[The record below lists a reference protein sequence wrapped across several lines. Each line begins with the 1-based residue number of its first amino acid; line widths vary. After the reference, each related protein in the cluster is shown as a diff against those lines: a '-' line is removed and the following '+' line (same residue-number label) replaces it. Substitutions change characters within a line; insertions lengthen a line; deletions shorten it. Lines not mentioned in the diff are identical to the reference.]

1 MPALICVI
9 LREPA
14 MVNKKRIYWSL
25 QVGGWMLYAVLA
37 IVSSYD
43 ASGGVT
49 PRRILFF
56 VLEAFLCL
64 VMTNIFRVV
73 LTRYKW
79 LYRPMPKLIPAVFI
93 SVYIMG
99 LLIYFLGLPVTYAL
113 GQLFEP
119 ITTLNWSRA
128 LSIGQI
134 LGQSSFYA
142 FLFFL
147 WTVFYFTYHYFERYN
162 TSLKYD
168 ATMIEIE
175 LNNLKSQLNPHFIF
189 NALNSIRALV
199 DENPSKSK
207 QAINQLS
214 TILRSSLASD
224 KKGLTKFDDELKIV
238 KDYLGLES
246 IRFEERL
253 KTEFYIHPDS
263 HKFLVPPLMIQTLVE
278 NGIKHGISKLT
289 PGGVIQLRTMV
300 EKNHLTIHIRNSGH
314 LVNGVKRGKGGGLG
328 LKNTVQRLKLLY
340 GDDASFRIVNE
351 NDNFVLTEIVI
362 PQNHTNESI
371 NRR

>member
-1 MPALICVI
+1 
-9 LREPA
+9 
-14 MVNKKRIYWSL
+14 MVNKNRIYWSL
-25 QVGGWMLYAVLA
+25 QVGGWLLYAIIQ
-37 IVSSYD
+37 IVSSYL
-43 ASGGVT
+43 ASGSVT
-49 PRRILFF
+49 PRRVLNLI
-56 VLEAFLCL
+56 LEASLCL
-64 VMTNIFRVV
+64 LITNWFRI
-73 LTRYKW
+73 LLNRYRW
-79 LYRPMPKLIPAVFI
+79 LYLPMHKLIPRVFL
-93 SVYIMG
+93 SVFIMG
-99 LLIYFLGLPVTYAL
+99 LIVYFLRLPITILL
-113 GQLFEP
+113 GKLFEP
-119 ITTLNWSRA
+119 VTSLNLTQA
-128 LSIGQI
+128 LSISQV
-134 LGQSSFYA
+134 LGQTSYYA
-142 FLFFL
+142 FFLFFL

-168 ATMIEIE
+168 ASMIEIE

-199 DENPSKSK
+199 DENPKKSK

-214 TILRSSLASD
+214 NILRSSLASD

-253 KTEFYIHPDS
+253 KTEFDIHPDS
-263 HKFLVPPLMIQTLVE
+263 QKFLVPPLMIQTLVE

-289 PGGVIQLRTMV
+289 PGGVIQLKTIV
-300 EKNHLTIHIRNSGH
+300 ENNCLKIHIRNSGH
-314 LVNGVKRGKGGGLG
+314 LMNGTKRGKSGLG

-340 GDDASFRIVNE
+340 GEDASFRIVNE

-362 PQNHTNESI
+362 PQNNSHESI